1 MSSKVS
7 STGGRP
13 ESRMSA
19 NSNDGLEI
27 DVLIEEAVQFMD
39 EPLRGKLQ
47 LKGLVAPVE
56 QVTISLTGVVKTHN
70 AGSAGWASG
79 FGGESNVNMRFS
91 EREVGPP
98 PFAILYFMICDEM
111 LIVDFETRD
120 GLASNCSTSKSPP
133 TWSSPLT
140 PLRLPLPRQRKITT

>member
-1 MSSKVS
+1 MNSKVS
-7 STGGRP
+7 SAGGRP

-47 LKGLVAPVE
+47 LNGLVAPAE

-70 AGSAGWASG
+70 AGNAGWASG
-79 FGGESNVNMRFS
+79 FGGESNINMRFS
-91 EREVGPP
+91 EREVGSP
-98 PFAILYFMICDEM
+98 PFAILYILYD
-111 LIVDFETRD
+111 L
-120 GLASNCSTSKSPP
+120 
-133 TWSSPLT
+133 
-140 PLRLPLPRQRKITT
+140 